1 MKTRSNRT
9 SASGRRRNRRLLI
22 ESLTQRQL
30 LAVDLTP
37 LELETPL
44 HDNQLV
50 SQPLHSE
57 TDVEGEAASDLV
69 AFAKALSDDG
79 VEFFGAAWCD
89 LCTEQK
95 NLFEDGQNYLPFIEV
110 TNPDHSLNATGTDEE
125 ISIFPTWRFQDGT
138 EVEGM
143 LSLADISQHSGI
155 AIPQGET
162 PSFVPVGNQIVGV
175 GSPLHIPID
184 AYDPDGQP
192 LTVTVTSSDP
202 SLLEASVISGNR
214 SLRLQIA
221 DYGEMVFEL
230 YQQRAERPT
239 SRIIELTEAGF
250 YDGLTFHRILDDFV
264 LQAGDPTAT
273 GIGGSHLGAFDDQF
287 HEELQHNATG
297 VLSYAKSSDDTNDS
311 QFFIT
316 ERDSRHLDFNH
327 SVFGQLVEGE
337 AVREAISEVPTDGNG
352 RLTTEFANAFGQI
365 TIETA
370 SIFTDDE
377 NSVIMLKPTGT
388 GTGPVDVTITVTDSD
403 GNQTTQVISTTV
415 TADNQLNSNAK
426 PFLGELNGVATT
438 SGQPVSIQL
447 TSSDIEGDAV
457 AYNAFN
463 IGIVEY
469 AMTVNQA
476 SGEVT
481 VTPPADF
488 VGTFEVQVGVK
499 AASSPA
505 LYADSTA
512 FDLQRILVTVL
523 PPYLQGLE
531 LDAASDTGASS
542 TDNVTAATSASFTV
556 TGTEPGAT
564 VELMIGE
571 DVIGSTVAEG
581 TSVSFADVDLSGQA
595 DGEVSL
601 QVRQT
606 FDTVVTTLESPL
618 VITLD
623 RSVPSQSN
631 LVLSAGAL
639 ATRPFVLDIDHAEEG
654 NGLAYGLIAA
664 PTGMTLDPT
673 TGRLQW
679 TPGPT
684 DVGAQAVDIRYT
696 DLAGNTFDET
706 LSIEV
711 ADTPQAIFHLGVTDI
726 AGTPIDQVVV
736 GDEFLITVHVA
747 DNRVFTSRHVFSA
760 YLDLIFDSS
769 HAVPVGGDAIEF
781 GPTFNYS
788 TDGSI
793 SGNLVDELGGVADVF
808 DIRNALVATIRMQ
821 AVTPGLF
828 TAVGSAPEGIGHELL
843 MVDSPIPVPV
853 EAIDFGRVEIV
864 VAKQPQPMQVDF
876 SSSIVADPAR
886 DNVSNLTITTDTTGL
901 VDIWADF
908 NRNGSFNDPGELIVS
923 DFSIANQTAMVPF
936 TIPAGTLAGDIDV
949 VYGIS
954 ADGNLSLSD
963 GDRLSG
969 IPVVDG
975 ATASPFVVH
984 LDGQSI
990 AVTTTP
996 DGELLVEQDG
1006 VTLFRAAG
1014 ASSLALVHGDGDSQW
1029 TIGDLSST
1037 LPGDAALAISA
1048 GGGIDTLTSAGLDR
1062 ALDLSGSEHLF
1073 SGIEAISIE
1082 DASQLTLDPDGFT
1095 KLGPSDDRLDI
1106 TIPDLDALGLLGQ
1119 WEIESTET
1127 LPAGLLRN
1135 LISGDATIGLMGGH
1149 FWTNPS
1155 DPLDVNGSGT
1165 VEPIDAL
1172 NILNELTLR
1181 RYIDEETN
1189 ILPELAAL
1197 TAFPGRFYD
1206 TNRDGR
1212 LTPIDALRVINRLS
1226 IISLAGEQFSQPTDA
1241 AVFAIPP
1248 TFAIDHSGR
1257 DDEDDELEAQQVDAY
1272 FS

>member
-1 MKTRSNRT
+1 MTLENL
-9 SASGRRRNRRLLI
+9 ARR
-22 ESLTQRQL
+22 EL
-30 LAVDLTP
+30 LASDLAVCYLDQP
-37 LELETPL
+37 VGQPAALLAET
-44 HDNQLV
+44 V
-50 SQPLHSE
+50 A
-57 TDVEGEAASDLV
+57 EGEPARDLV
-69 AFAKALSDDG
+69 AFAKQLTEAGAVLYGAGWSAETTEQLAAFGDG
-79 VEFFGAAWCD
+79 ARYLTYVEAADADHLINQAGLDAAITQLPTWIFPDESRATGVLTPDEVATSAGIFIPAGAA
-89 LCTEQK
+89 
-95 NLFEDGQNYLPFIEV
+95 
-110 TNPDHSLNATGTDEE
+110 
-125 ISIFPTWRFQDGT
+125 
-138 EVEGM
+138 
-143 LSLADISQHSGI
+143 
-155 AIPQGET
+155 
-162 PSFVPVGNQIVGV
+162 PSFFPIDDLTVGI
-175 GSPLHIPID
+175 GSPLFVPID
-184 AYDPDGQP
+184 GYDPNGDA
-192 LTVTVTSSDP
+192 LSITVTSSDP
-202 SLLEASVISGNR
+202 SLLQVSVNDTNASVRFSV
-214 SLRLQIA
+214 A
-221 DYGEMVFEL
+221 DFGEMVFEL
-230 YQQRAERPT
+230 FEDRVPDAAGRV
-239 SRIIELTEAGF
+239 IELVDSGF
-250 YDGLTFHRILDDFV
+250 YDDLDIHRIAPDRLIQFGDHGGTGTGGSPLGPLDDQYHAD
-264 LQAGDPTAT
+264 LQYNRD
-273 GIGGSHLGAFDDQF
+273 
-287 HEELQHNATG
+287 G
-297 VLSYAKSSDDTNDS
+297 VLGFAKVDDDSGDS
-311 QFFIT
+311 QLFVT
-316 ERDSRHLDFNH
+316 AGAQRRLDFLYP
-327 SVFGQLVEGE
+327 VVGQLVEGQNVRNAIN
-337 AVREAISEVPTDGNG
+337 AVPVNAFESVDASY
-352 RLTTEFANAFGQI
+352 LNAFGPVTI
-365 TIETA
+365 TSAE
-370 SIFTDDE
+370 IFNDTQ
-377 NSVIMLKPTGT
+377 NRLLMLKPTGA
-388 GTGPVDVTITVTDSD
+388 GTGPVNVEVTITDPE
-403 GNQTTQVISTTV
+403 GNQSQQTFLVSV
-415 TADNQLNSNAK
+415 TADDFQADNNAA
-426 PFLGELNGVATT
+426 PFLNPIAPPHVAAGEQLVLQLSAT
-438 SGQPVSIQL
+438 
-447 TSSDIEGDAV
+447 DIENDAV
-457 AYNAFN
+457 AFDAYRLGDVPYEFA
-463 IGIVEY
+463 IDPQTGQLSVSPP
-469 AMTVNQA
+469 
-476 SGEVT
+476 SG
-481 VTPPADF
+481 F
-488 VGTFEVQVGVK
+488 VGELEILVGVRRAETP
-499 AASSPA
+499 AAESPDS
-505 LYADSTA
+505 LLSDLQRLVVSVDSTA
-512 FDLQRILVTVL
+512 DLMLN
-523 PPYLQGLE
+523 
-531 LDAASDTGASS
+531 LDTASDTGVSN
-542 TDNVTAATSASFTV
+542 TDNLTSATSPSFTV

-581 TSVSFADVDLSGQA
+581 ASVSFGGVDLSGQA

-623 RSVPSQSN
+623 RIVPSQSN
-631 LVLSAGAL
+631 QVLNAGAL
-639 ATRPFVLDIDHAEEG
+639 ATRPFLLDIDHAEEG
-654 NGLAYGLIAA
+654 NGLVYSLITA
-664 PTGMTLDPT
+664 PTGMTLDPA

-679 TPGPT
+679 TPGST
-684 DVGAQAVDIRYT
+684 DVGTQAVDIRYT

-706 LSIEV
+706 LSIDV
-711 ADTPQAIFHLGVTDI
+711 AGTPQAIFHLGATDI

-747 DNRVFTSRHVFSA
+747 DNRQFTSRHVFSA

-781 GPTFNYS
+781 GPTFNFS
-788 TDGSI
+788 IDGSI

-821 AVTPGLF
+821 AVAPGLF

-864 VAKQPQPMQVDF
+864 VGKQPQPMQVDF

-936 TIPAGTLAGDIDV
+936 TIPAGMLPGDIDV
-949 VYGIS
+949 VFGIS

-984 LDGQSI
+984 LDGQTI
-990 AVTTTP
+990 AFTASP

-1048 GGGIDTLTSAGLDR
+1048 GGGIDTLTTAGLDR

-1073 SGIEAISIE
+1073 SGIEAIAIE
-1082 DASQLTLDPDGFT
+1082 DASQLTLDLGGFT
-1095 KLGPSDDRLDI
+1095 KLGPNDDRLDI
-1106 TIPDLDALGLLGQ
+1106 TIPDLDALRLLGQ

-1127 LPAGLLRN
+1127 LAAGLLRN

-1181 RYIDEETN
+1181 RFIDHQTN
-1189 ILPELAAL
+1189 ALPELATL

-1212 LTPIDALRVINRLS
+1212 LTPIDALRIINRLS

-1241 AVFAIPP
+1241 AAFAVPP
-1248 TFAIDHSGR
+1248 TLAIDHSGR